1 MILNDNTSYKFQII
15 HEMVKSENNV
25 LSVSMLCD
33 IAQVS
38 RSGYYRWI
46 NAEEKREELEEH
58 DRKDFELIVLCKV
71 LGIDYDKEIKTL
83 IE

>member
-1 MILNDNTSYKFQII
+1 MI
-15 HEMVKSENNV
+15 KSENNV

-58 DRKDFELIVLCKV
+58 DRKDFE
-71 LGIDYDKEIKTL
+71 
-83 IE
+83 